1 MEPVWPADTRK
12 RSSSTTSFFG
22 KNFSLEMIQASDAAG
37 KNPNLD
43 SCGKRDEP
51 SVLNEALRTY
61 LSFQLNAALAN
72 QDSRAYAL

>member
-1 MEPVWPADTRK
+1 
-12 RSSSTTSFFG
+12 
-22 KNFSLEMIQASDAAG
+22 MIQASDAAG